1 MIQFSV
7 PYWYLGIAALVAAAY
22 TAALYHKNKKD
33 GLDRVWRHILASIRF
48 LSVFLLCVL
57 LMSPLAKGEKEF
69 IEKPVCYIAVD
80 DSRSMRAAL
89 NPRYREQKDDDSLAF
104 IPSGFAQETQ
114 NHIDRLARNL
124 SDNFQIERLSF
135 GQEIRSGAE
144 ALSLNYEQEASDY
157 AQAFDFIA
165 GKHPDRKAVCILVS
179 DGQAN
184 RGRNP
189 VPAYRSCPFPLYT
202 VGIGDT
208 ISYPDIYID
217 DCRFN
222 PYTFLNNRFPVEIRL
237 GQQQAPKALSR
248 LSLSENGKI
257 LHQQTIDFSKTENV
271 VQWELEA
278 TESGIHRYTLRLE
291 TIGQEKN
298 TENNLKEIVIR
309 VLDNHQKILIIGNN
323 PHPDLS
329 CLHQSLSLQE
339 KYQAEVVLA
348 KDLPRKFP
356 QASALQA
363 YDLFILHGL
372 PSRSFPLDEY
382 REWLETKPCWYVI
395 SPSTTLER
403 IGKTRIGLEIQAKS
417 EAWNEAQ
424 ASVNPAFSLFAI
436 EAEEARSIGR
446 WPPLWTPFADYQ
458 SAGNGRIPLYQNILG
473 INTENPLLWIS
484 PPSNRSCAVL
494 CGHGLWRWRMAD
506 YRNEGNTGIFD
517 RLIDHCAALLSE
529 VKPDENL
536 IVRCPDLL
544 RNTEALHVSASLY
557 NPDFE
562 KVRSARLRM
571 YLRQEEN
578 GQEYV
583 FEFLP
588 QGEDYFLDAG
598 FLPAGNYTY
607 RVEARNG
614 EESYATDGSLCIV
627 RSQWENLQLPTRL
640 ELLQSLALSSG
651 GKSYYAGSAYE
662 ARPGIWE
669 ELEQEISNRRELKPE
684 ISYRETYLPFLE
696 SPWLLA
702 IILFLFCFEYFAR
715 KRFGNL

>member
-69 IEKPVCYIAVD
+69 IEKPVCYIVVD

-382 REWLETKPCWYVI
+382 REWLETKKN
-395 SPSTTLER
+395 S
-403 IGKTRIGLEIQAKS
+403 
-417 EAWNEAQ
+417 
-424 ASVNPAFSLFAI
+424 
-436 EAEEARSIGR
+436 
-446 WPPLWTPFADYQ
+446 
-458 SAGNGRIPLYQNILG
+458 
-473 INTENPLLWIS
+473 
-484 PPSNRSCAVL
+484 
-494 CGHGLWRWRMAD
+494 
-506 YRNEGNTGIFD
+506 
-517 RLIDHCAALLSE
+517 
-529 VKPDENL
+529 
-536 IVRCPDLL
+536 
-544 RNTEALHVSASLY
+544 
-557 NPDFE
+557 
-562 KVRSARLRM
+562 
-571 YLRQEEN
+571 
-578 GQEYV
+578 
-583 FEFLP
+583 
-588 QGEDYFLDAG
+588 
-598 FLPAGNYTY
+598 
-607 RVEARNG
+607 
-614 EESYATDGSLCIV
+614 
-627 RSQWENLQLPTRL
+627 
-640 ELLQSLALSSG
+640 
-651 GKSYYAGSAYE
+651 
-662 ARPGIWE
+662 
-669 ELEQEISNRRELKPE
+669 
-684 ISYRETYLPFLE
+684 
-696 SPWLLA
+696 
-702 IILFLFCFEYFAR
+702 
-715 KRFGNL
+715 